1 MAIPRALPLLL
12 ALLAT
17 AACASAPAA
26 RDAADADLLL
36 RNVTVVDVARG
47 RTVRGRDVLVKGDRI
62 VDVVRTGR
70 ASVSGSARVIDGR
83 GAFVIPG
90 LWDMHAHLFMQLDP
104 LRQQLPLFT
113 AFGVTGIRV
122 MNTPMLTGALARYR
136 EIEGQIARGELVG
149 PRILA
154 VGSWVV
160 NGAAGVTDAM
170 PAYYKARTE
179 VEGRQLA
186 NHLKTLGYDF
196 IKIYGGIPR
205 EGYLGLTDEARRLG
219 IPFAGHEP
227 AAMSAIE
234 ISNAGQRSV
243 EHSRIFLL
251 NCWPGADSMRLRLHT
266 ANATV
271 LRQRMVDEYSP
282 RTCGEVF
289 RTFATNGTYITPTHV
304 TRKMDAF
311 ADDDAYR
318 ADARLRYIPMRQQM
332 GWYTDANGMVASD
345 PSPAG
350 RKSFMDFY
358 RKGLELTSAAYRAGV
373 PVMLGTDAGDSFVI
387 PGASVHDE
395 LGELVK
401 GGLSPAEA
409 LRAATLSG
417 ATFLGRTAEFG
428 GVQAGRVADLVL
440 LDANPLADI
449 GNTRRIRT
457 VIRGGRVFERAALDS
472 MLASVESTIRIDAQ
486 GALWLA
492 SISGDTAAIARAL
505 ANGARID
512 SIDVLGNRRPLN
524 YAALGNRA
532 AAVRF
537 LLARGANVNLANNT
551 GFTPVHHAIEAGAA
565 DALAVLLEARADLAI
580 AARGVAPMETARRL
594 NNPRI
599 LSMLQG
605 AGSGQ

>member
-1 MAIPRALPLLL
+1 
-12 ALLAT
+12 
-17 AACASAPAA
+17 
-26 RDAADADLLL
+26 
-36 RNVTVVDVARG
+36 
-47 RTVRGRDVLVKGDRI
+47 
-62 VDVVRTGR
+62 
-70 ASVSGSARVIDGR
+70 
-83 GAFVIPG
+83 
-90 LWDMHAHLFMQLDP
+90 
-104 LRQQLPLFT
+104 
-113 AFGVTGIRV
+113 
-122 MNTPMLTGALARYR
+122 
-136 EIEGQIARGELVG
+136 
-149 PRILA
+149 
-154 VGSWVV
+154 
-160 NGAAGVTDAM
+160 
-170 PAYYKARTE
+170 
-179 VEGRQLA
+179 
-186 NHLKTLGYDF
+186 
-196 IKIYGGIPR
+196 
-205 EGYLGLTDEARRLG
+205 
-219 IPFAGHEP
+219 
-227 AAMSAIE
+227 
-234 ISNAGQRSV
+234 
-243 EHSRIFLL
+243 
-251 NCWPGADSMRLRLHT
+251 
-266 ANATV
+266 
-271 LRQRMVDEYSP
+271 
-282 RTCGEVF
+282 
-289 RTFATNGTYITPTHV
+289 
-304 TRKMDAF
+304 MDAF

-358 RKGLELTSAAYRAGV
+358 RKGLELTFAAYRAGV

-401 GGLSPAEA
+401 AGLSPAEA

-428 GVQAGRVADLVL
+428 SVQAGRAADLVL

-486 GALWLA
+486 GALWIA

-537 LLARGANVNLANNT
+537 LLARGANVDLANNT
-551 GFTPVHHAIEAGAA
+551 GSTPVHHAIEAGAA
-565 DALAVLLEARADLAI
+565 DALAVLLQANADLTI
-580 AARGVAPMETARRL
+580 AAKGVAPMETARRL

-599 LSMLQG
+599 MSLLQG
-605 AGSGQ
+605 AGRGQ